1 MIEDPIV
8 DEVRRWRE
16 EYAARFN
23 FDLKAIFDD
32 LRRGTEEASQAG
44 QTVVSLPPRRTEP
57 GTPTLK
63 EAAERRAG

>member
-1 MIEDPIV
+1 MTEDPIV

-32 LRRGTEEASQAG
+32 LRRGTEEAGRAG
-44 QTVVSLPPRRTEP
+44 HTVVSLSPRPAEP
-57 GTPTLK
+57 KRGRGSK
-63 EAAERRAG
+63 IGMKA